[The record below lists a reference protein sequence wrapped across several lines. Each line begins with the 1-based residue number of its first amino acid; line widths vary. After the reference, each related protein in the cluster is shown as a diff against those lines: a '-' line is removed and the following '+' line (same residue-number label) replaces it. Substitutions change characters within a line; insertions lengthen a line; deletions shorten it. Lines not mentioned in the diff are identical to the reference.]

1 MQKITQDVN
10 FRKKAIA
17 AVIGNTLEW
26 YDFIVYG
33 FVAAFMATQFFPAEN
48 PHAALLVAL
57 ATFGVGFLMR
67 PVGGLLLG
75 YYADRKGRKAAMQMI
90 IMIMSVA
97 VAIMAFTP
105 PWSAIGIAAP
115 LLIVTAR
122 LLQGFATGGEYATST
137 AFLVEAAQPEKRG
150 LYGSWQMVG
159 QCLAVLMGVLTG
171 AALSRYLS
179 PQELETWGW
188 RIPFIIG
195 LLICPVGLWIRRNL
209 EENEEYTESVQDTK
223 NDKEQKT
230 AIFSNVKASFKQIL
244 LYVGIS
250 AGGTTSFYIILVNTP
265 TYAAK
270 TLGLNLHDVFMVQ
283 CLAVLLLILIIPIS
297 GHLSDKFG
305 RKKVILTGFISVLVL
320 LYPLYTNLV
329 DAPSIQNLMLLQV
342 PVCCC
347 LALAFA
353 PMVALSTELFK
364 TLGRATSMSIGY
376 NISVTLFGGFSPFFV
391 TWLVSSQN
399 INYGPAYYLM
409 ATVMMSI
416 VAMLIVRETA
426 PVCEQQKNQTF
437 THTSSI

>member
-1 MQKITQDVN
+1 MQNMTQDVN

-33 FVAAFMATQFFPAEN
+33 FVAAFIATQFFPAEN

-75 YYADRKGRKAAMQMI
+75 YYADRKGRKAAMQI
-90 IMIMSVA
+90 IILIMTVA

-105 PWSAIGIAAP
+105 PWSAIGLAAP

-137 AFLVEAAQPEKRG
+137 AFLVEAAPSEKRG
-150 LYGSWQMVG
+150 YYGSWQMVG

-179 PQELETWGW
+179 PHELETWGW
-188 RIPFIIG
+188 RVPFIIG

-209 EENEEYTESVQDTK
+209 EENEEYTESVEDTS
-223 NDKEQKT
+223 NSKEKKT
-230 AIFSNVKASFKQIL
+230 VIFSNVKSSFKEIIL
-244 LYVGIS
+244 FVGMG
-250 AGGTTSFYIILVNTP
+250 AGGTTSFYILLVNTP

-270 TLGLNLHDVFMVQ
+270 TLGLNMHDVFMVQ
-283 CLAVLLLILIIPIS
+283 CLAVSLLTFLIPIS
-297 GHLSDKFG
+297 GYLSDKLG
-305 RKKVILTGFISVLVL
+305 RKKIILTGYIGVLVL
-320 LYPLYTNLV
+320 LYPLYKNLV
-329 DAPSIQNLMLLQV
+329 DAPSIQNLMLLQI

-347 LALAFA
+347 LALAYG

-364 TLGRATSMSIGY
+364 TLGRTTSMSIGY
-376 NISVTLFGGFSPFFV
+376 NISVTVFGGFSPFIV
-391 TWLVSSQN
+391 TWLVSSQHVS
-399 INYGPAYYLM
+399 YGPAYYLIV
-409 ATVMMSI
+409 TLMMSSI
-416 VAMLIVRETA
+416 AMFIVRETA
-426 PVCEQQKNQTF
+426 PACVQQKDQPITR
-437 THTSSI
+437 TSSI